1 MTTTADVA
9 FDQSTLERFADLAI
23 GFAANVQ
30 KGQVVA
36 IGAELG
42 KEAMVRALAAKAYQ
56 HGAKFVDV
64 QYFDMHVKRARILDA
79 EDETL
84 DYVPPW
90 YGHRILE
97 LGRLRCA
104 RVALSGPA
112 TPGLLDDLDPR
123 RAGRDQLPF
132 VREAG
137 VVVNER
143 TTNWTIVPYP
153 TIGWARQVHPGLSD
167 EDALARLS
175 EQILHVCR
183 LDEADPVAAWK
194 ERADLLVDIAARVT
208 ERRFDA
214 LRFEG
219 PGTNLTV
226 GLLPTTLF
234 MAARFE
240 TVDGIVHMPNLP
252 SEEIFGAPDPQR
264 TEGVVRATKP
274 LVIGGSIIR
283 GLEVEFR
290 GGRAVRIDADEGADV
305 LRAYAARDEGASRLG
320 EVALVD
326 GDGRIGKLETVFF
339 DTLLDENAASHIAL
353 GESYRFTAGEADE
366 KRLNHSSIHVDF
378 MIGGDDVSVT
388 GVTSEG
394 EDVPVLRDG
403 AWQL

>member
-79 EDETL
+79 EEETL
-84 DYVPPW
+84 EYVPPW

-153 TIGWARQVHPGLSD
+153 TVGWARQVHPGLSD
-167 EDALARLS
+167 EDAMARLS
-175 EQILHVCR
+175 EQILHLCR
-183 LDEADPVAAWK
+183 LDEVDPVAAWK
-194 ERADLLVDIAARVT
+194 ERADLLVDTAARVT

-240 TVDGIVHMPNLP
+240 TVDGIIHMPNLP
-252 SEEIFGAPDPQR
+252 SEEIFGAPDPRR

-290 GGRAVRIDADEGADV
+290 EGRAVRIDADEGADV

-388 GVTSEG
+388 GVTTEG
-394 EDVPVLRDG
+394 DDVPVLRDG